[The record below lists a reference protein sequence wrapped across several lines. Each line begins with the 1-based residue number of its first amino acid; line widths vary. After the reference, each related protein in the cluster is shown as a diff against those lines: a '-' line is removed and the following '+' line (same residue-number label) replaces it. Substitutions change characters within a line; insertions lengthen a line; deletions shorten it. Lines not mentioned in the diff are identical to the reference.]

1 MERVLFA
8 WSGGKD
14 SALALYTLLREGNW
28 EVAGLLTTVTEG
40 YQRISMHGVRLEL
53 LRRQAESLGLPLEIV
68 WIPQQCGNEE
78 YERRMREVLERHL
91 AEGVRTAAFGDIHL
105 QEVRAYRERN
115 LARLGMGAVF
125 PLWGK
130 TPAELIRQFIALG
143 FRAVITCVDTTML
156 GQEFAG
162 REIDA
167 QLAAELPAGVDP
179 CAENGEFHSF
189 VYAGPIFRRPI
200 AFTRGEKI
208 LREGR
213 FYYCDLL
220 PA

>member
-14 SALALYTLLREGNW
+14 SALALYTLLQGGGW

-53 LRRQAESLGLPLEIV
+53 LQRQAESLGLPLEIV
-68 WIPQQCGNEE
+68 WIPQQCGSEE

-91 AEGVRTAAFGDIHL
+91 AGGVRTVAFGDIHL

-115 LARLGMGAVF
+115 LARLDMGAVF

-130 TPAELIRQFIALG
+130 APADLIRQFIALG

-167 QLAAELPAGVDP
+167 QLLAELPAGVDP

-189 VYAGPIFRRPI
+189 VYAGPIFRRPV

-208 LREGR
+208 LREDR

>member
-1 MERVLFA
+1 MERILFA

-14 SALALYTLLREGNW
+14 SALALYTLLQAREY

-40 YQRISMHGVRLEL
+40 YERISMHGVRLEL
-53 LRRQAESLGLPLEIV
+53 LQRQAKALGLPLEVV
-68 WIPQQCGNEE
+68 WIPQQCDNGE
-78 YERRMREVLERHL
+78 YERRMRDVLERCI
-91 AEGVRTAAFGDIHL
+91 AQGVRTVAFGDIHL

-115 LARLGMGAVF
+115 LSQLNMCALF

-130 TPAELIRQFIALG
+130 APADLIRQFIALG

-156 GQEFAG
+156 DKEFAG
-162 REIDA
+162 REIDL
-167 QLAAELPAGVDP
+167 QLLADLPAGIDP

-200 AFTRGEKI
+200 PFVRGERV
-208 LREGR
+208 LRENR
-213 FYYCDLL
+213 FYYCELL

>member
-1 MERVLFA
+1 MERILFA

-14 SALALYTLLREGNW
+14 SALALYTLLQAGGY

-40 YQRISMHGVRLEL
+40 YERISMHGVRLPL
-53 LRRQAESLGLPLEIV
+53 LQRQAEALGLALEVV
-68 WIPQQCGNEE
+68 WIPQQCDNGE
-78 YERRMREVLERHL
+78 YERRMREALERYL
-91 AEGVRTAAFGDIHL
+91 AAGVRTVAFGDIHL

-115 LARLGMGAVF
+115 LARLHMRALF

-130 TPAELIRQFIALG
+130 APADLIQQFIALG

-156 GQEFAG
+156 GKEFAG
-162 REIDA
+162 REVDP
-167 QLAAELPAGVDP
+167 QLLAELPAGIDP

-189 VYAGPIFRRPI
+189 VYAGPIFHRPI
-200 AFTRGEKI
+200 PFVRGERV
-208 LREGR
+208 LRENR

>member
-1 MERVLFA
+1 MERILFA

-14 SALALYTLLREGNW
+14 SALALHTLLQEGSW

-53 LRRQAESLGLPLEIV
+53 LQQQAEALGLPLELV
-68 WIPQQCGNEE
+68 WIPQHCDNGE
-78 YERRMREVLERHL
+78 YERRMREVLERYL
-91 AEGVRTAAFGDIHL
+91 SRGVQAVAFGDIHL
-105 QEVRAYRERN
+105 EEVRAYRERN
-115 LARLGMGAVF
+115 LARLDMGAIF

-130 TPAELIRQFIALG
+130 ALADLVRQFIALG

-156 GQEFAG
+156 GREFAG

-167 QLAAELPAGVDP
+167 QLLAELPAGVDP

-208 LREGR
+208 LRENR
-213 FYYCDLL
+213 FFYCDLL

>member
-1 MERVLFA
+1 MERILFA

-14 SALALYTLLREGNW
+14 SALALYTLLQEGSW

-53 LRRQAESLGLPLEIV
+53 LQQQAEALGLPLELV
-68 WIPQQCGNEE
+68 WIPQHCDNGE
-78 YERRMREVLERHL
+78 YERRMQEVLERYL
-91 AEGVRTAAFGDIHL
+91 SQGVHAVAFGDIHL
-105 QEVRAYRERN
+105 EEVRSYRERN
-115 LARLGMGAVF
+115 LARLDMGAIF

-130 TPAELIRQFIALG
+130 APAELVRRFIALG
-143 FRAVITCVDTTML
+143 FRAVITCVDTAML
-156 GQEFAG
+156 GREFAG

-167 QLAAELPAGVDP
+167 QLLAELPAGVDP

-208 LREGR
+208 LRENR
-213 FYYCDLL
+213 FFYCDLL